1 MQPGLARPGAAM
13 INKTPRRVSVLL
25 DPDPALQGRDTFLLN
40 SERKNLS
47 NVFVFTSREREQKC
61 R

>member
-1 MQPGLARPGAAM
+1 M

-25 DPDPALQGRDTFLLN
+25 NPDPASRGRATFLLN
-40 SERKNLS
+40 SERKNLT

-61 R
+61 L